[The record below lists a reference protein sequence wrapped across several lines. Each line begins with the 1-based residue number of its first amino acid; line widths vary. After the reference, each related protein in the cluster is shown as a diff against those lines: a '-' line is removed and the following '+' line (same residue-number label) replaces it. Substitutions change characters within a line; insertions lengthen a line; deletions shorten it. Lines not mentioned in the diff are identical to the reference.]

1 MDSPNSGKRLENKTK
16 QNIVLLPKPKNTILQ
31 GISRSNRKIIIK
43 YRFNFNPPCL
53 PVRKNI
59 MHTEI
64 VFAFVKRVLGMMQYK
79 WVTDIVHAAKGRS
92 KQFLSRPLENR
103 KPREFKT
110 PLKINRSIRILLV
123 KKGPE
128 VVWHGQTTE
137 QYNTRR
143 WQSWQFGN
151 STYPP
156 REN

>member
-1 MDSPNSGKRLENKTK
+1 
-16 QNIVLLPKPKNTILQ
+16 
-31 GISRSNRKIIIK
+31 
-43 YRFNFNPPCL
+43 
-53 PVRKNI
+53 

-92 KQFLSRPLENR
+92 KQFLSRPLGNR

-143 WQSWQFGN
+143 WQS
-151 STYPP
+151 
-156 REN
+156 